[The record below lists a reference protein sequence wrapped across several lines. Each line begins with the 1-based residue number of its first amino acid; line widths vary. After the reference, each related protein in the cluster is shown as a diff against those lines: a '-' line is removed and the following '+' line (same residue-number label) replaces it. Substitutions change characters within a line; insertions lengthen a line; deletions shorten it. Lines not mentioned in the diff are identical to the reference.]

1 MIGCDLLMK
10 GAFIFQKKVYIHF
23 LILILAIFL
32 CCGCPLSEGTSRNHS
47 DGENVKKTIEMPEG
61 SYTGFVKNGKPHG
74 EGVLLY
80 KDGGKYTGEFKS
92 GKRSGH
98 GEMVEADGSV
108 YVGTYKNDQKSGEG
122 TYCFPDG
129 KQYKGSFSHDLFD
142 GRGEMSWPDGVRYVG
157 EWDKGQLAGSETYDW
172 PFKKAPIVDDELSSG
187 HSTRGFFLGEEPYH
201 PVY

>member
-1 MIGCDLLMK
+1 MMGTV
-10 GAFIFQKKVYIHF
+10 FSRRKVYIY
-23 LILILAIFL
+23 LSILILVILL
-32 CCGCPLSEGTSRNHS
+32 CCGCLLSDGTSGDS
-47 DGENVKKTIEMPEG
+47 ADSKNVKKTIEIPEG

-74 EGVLLY
+74 EGILLY

-92 GKRSGH
+92 GKRSGQ

-157 EWDKGQLAGSETYDW
+157 EWDKGQLAGSETYNW
-172 PFKKAPIVDDELSSG
+172 PFKKAPIDNDENNDELPAN
-187 HSTRGFFLGEEPYH
+187 HSLQGFFLGDEPYH